1 MKYTQVRQAIAE
13 KVEAITGFKQSKH
26 SPDYF
31 GRTENTVAHKA
42 FTVAMLSSA
51 AIDERQ
57 RRSVGVY
64 VNTPA
69 QVIFSYR
76 LRPLDIYPTDYD
88 LAMDTEQQIIQA
100 VLQAYTAPKNEFTI
114 RYVGSS
120 RDVTESQE
128 YIIITIDFTILHTL
142 KPEA

>member
-1 MKYTQVRQAIAE
+1 MALKFSQVRGAIAS
-13 KVEAITGFKQSKH
+13 KVASLTGFQETKH
-26 SPDYF
+26 SPDFF

-42 FTVAMLSSA
+42 FGVRLASSTAME
-51 AIDERQ
+51 ERQ

-64 VNTPA
+64 VSTPA

-88 LAMDTEQQIIQA
+88 LAMDTEEQVISK
-100 VLQAYTAPKNEFTI
+100 VLETYATNNQFTI

-120 RDVTESQE
+120 REVTESQE
-128 YIIITIDFTILHTL
+128 YVIITLEFTTLHTI
-142 KPEA
+142 

>member
-1 MKYTQVRQAIAE
+1 MALKFSQVRGAIASKISE
-13 KVEAITGFKQSKH
+13 LPGFKESGQ

-42 FTVAMLSSA
+42 FGVRLGSSA
-51 AIDERQ
+51 AMEERQ

-64 VNTPA
+64 VQTPV

-88 LAMDTEQQIIQA
+88 LAMDTEETVIA
-100 VLQAYTAPKNEFTI
+100 KVLETYSENNEFTI
-114 RYVGSS
+114 RYLGSS
-120 RDVTESQE
+120 RQVTDSQE
-128 YIIITIDFTILHTL
+128 YVIINVEFTTIHTI
-142 KPEA
+142 